1 MKTSLLNKTL
11 LGNEKTGQGLG
22 ENICKSDS

>member
-11 LGNEKTGQGLG
+11 LGNGKTGQGLG